1 MAYENK
7 TIEEVRDLILN
18 AIKSKFN
25 LVFRLLPKSFMKVI
39 AAVFAGVFIIC
50 YKQIGWLFLQLFPET
65 ASWRSVNILGFR
77 VRPLIKWGILI
88 GVGEPKTGSQW
99 RGKMNVGVVNAGGV
113 LAAGIQLKS
122 DITGKLYITES
133 GVPLEGEAVQ
143 APIISTENGSAG
155 NLEAGDALIFASSLG
170 NVGRTAT
177 VSEVTAY
184 AEDDETE
191 TSYRAR
197 IINRFRS
204 PPQGGALADYRIW
217 ASDVPGVLNV
227 YPYKDTATAT
237 GVIIYVSGA
246 PAQFPDRIPTAD
258 LLRQVGDA
266 ITYNPITGKASRKPI
281 AAVID
286 PANNGTYGNIKAVSI
301 KQYNVFITGV
311 ADVSV
316 SDFTAAGKPAIEN
329 YFLSREPYIR
339 GLSDDNNKTNIISR
353 NSLSSV
359 IDQVCR
365 SLKAEFDVVT
375 LKAGSTQITTDTLGF
390 GQLCRLNE
398 LYVNGGKV

>member
-25 LVFRLLPKSFMKVI
+25 LLFRLLPKSFLKVI
-39 AAVFAGVFIIC
+39 SAVFAGVFIIC

-65 ASWRSVNILGFR
+65 ASWKPVSILGFR

-99 RGKMNVGVVNAGGV
+99 RGKMNVGVVTASGALVAGT
-113 LAAGIQLKS
+113 QLKS

-133 GVPLEGEAVQ
+133 GVPLEGETVQ

-155 NLEAGDALIFASSLG
+155 NLEAGDALVFASPLG
-170 NVGRTAT
+170 NVGKTAM

-191 TSYRAR
+191 SSYRAR
-197 IINRFRS
+197 VVSRFRS
-204 PPQGGALADYRIW
+204 PPLGGALSDYRIW
-217 ASDVPGVLNV
+217 AGDVPGVLNS
-227 YPYKDTATAT
+227 YPYKDVDTAT
-237 GVIIYVSGA
+237 GVFVFVAGV
-246 PAQFPDRIPTAD
+246 PAQFPDRIPSAD

-266 ITYNPITGKASRKPI
+266 ITYNPVTGKANRKPI

-286 PANNGTYGNIKAVSI
+286 PDYDGSYR
-301 KQYNVFITGV
+301 NVKPVTLKLY
-311 ADVSV
+311 DVYIFGLAGISV
-316 SDFTAAGKPAIEN
+316 SDFTGAGKPAIEN
-329 YFLSREPYIR
+329 YFLGREPYIR
-339 GLSDDNNKTNIISR
+339 GLSDDNNKTNAVSK
-353 NSLSSV
+353 NSVSSV
-359 IDQVCR
+359 VDQICR
-365 SLKAEFDVVT
+365 SLKAEFDTVT
-375 LKAGSTQITTDTLGF
+375 LKAGNAAVTNDTLGM
-390 GQLCRLNE
+390 GQLCKLNA
-398 LYVNGGKV
+398 LFVNGVQI